1 VKRRRGFPVR
11 RATPS
16 LTPTH
21 GMTRITHLSVGVGLL
36 GRFACQIPAH
46 DRGPAGMNP
55 AATVLVRTSVI
66 GRRRSSRLSSLAVLL
81 IMASLALLS
90 AACARREPAPA
101 PVSETSRAGENNP
114 LRNAYFGDL
123 HVHTRFSMDAFVF
136 DTRATPDD
144 AYRYARGGTIDH
156 PSGHTIRLRGGPL
169 DFQAVTDHAEFLGIL
184 PAMADPA
191 TEISKHPVAR
201 RIFGDTTPTQR
212 RAGMRDL
219 MVEYAVGG
227 AQPDPELLD
236 LDIMRSA
243 WRAIIEA
250 AERHYD
256 PGFFTTFVGYEYTS
270 SPEFQNLHRNVIF
283 RGAAVP
289 ELPFSIFDSDNP
301 EDLWGWMDANR
312 ADGIEALA
320 IPHNP
325 NGSNGLMFRLATF
338 DGDPLDAAYAETRMR
353 NEPIVEVTQVKGTSE
368 VHPLLSPNDE
378 WADFDIWASR
388 IGANIPSDP
397 AGSYV
402 REAYLNGLVLEE
414 SEGFNPFRF
423 GLIGSTDTHN
433 GGGTMEEDN
442 YHSKLG
448 VFDGTSELRGSVPL
462 AEPREDG
469 GRYTRSPYA
478 LWGASGLAG
487 VWAEENTREAIFDA
501 IKRKETFATSG
512 PRIRVR
518 FFGGFGYG
526 DDLLSDPEM
535 IAEAYGGGV
544 PMGGDLPADGD
555 RAPRFLVWAVRD
567 PSSAPLQRLQII
579 KGWVEDGV
587 AREQIFDVV
596 CSDGLEPNPSTFRC
610 PDNGAEV
617 DLSDCSLSDNLGD
630 AELRAL
636 WSDPHFDPLQR
647 AFYYVRV
654 LENPTCRW
662 STWDAVRAGVEP
674 RADLPETI
682 QERAWSS
689 PIWLIPN
696 TLGVQVR

>member
-1 VKRRRGFPVR
+1 V
-11 RATPS
+11 
-16 LTPTH
+16 L
-21 GMTRITHLSVGVGLL
+21 HLVV
-36 GRFACQIPAH
+36 P
-46 DRGPAGMNP
+46 
-55 AATVLVRTSVI
+55 
-66 GRRRSSRLSSLAVLL
+66 L
-81 IMASLALLS
+81 IIVSLALLS
-90 AACARREPAPA
+90 AGCARRGPEPT
-101 PVSETSRAGENNP
+101 PVAGPSPTAEYNP
-114 LRNAYFGDL
+114 LRSAYFGDL

-136 DTRATPDD
+136 STRATPDD
-144 AYRYARGGTIDH
+144 AYRYAKGGTIDH
-156 PSGHTIRLRGGPL
+156 PSGHTIRLMGGPL
-169 DFQAVTDHAEFLGIL
+169 DFQAVTDHAAFLGIL
-184 PAMADPA
+184 PAMADPS

-201 RIFGDTTPTQR
+201 RIFGDTTPTER

-219 MVEYAVGG
+219 MVEVASGG
-227 AQPDPELLD
+227 APPDPEILD
-236 LDIMRSA
+236 PDIMRSA
-243 WRAIIEA
+243 WREIIAA
-250 AERHYD
+250 AERHYE
-256 PGFFTTFVGYEYTS
+256 PGTFTTFVGYEYTS

-283 RGAAVP
+283 RGSAAP
-289 ELPFSIFDSDNP
+289 EIPFSIFDSDNP
-301 EDLWGWMDANR
+301 EDLWAWMDANR

-338 DGDPLDAAYAETRMR
+338 DGDPLDGAYAATRMR
-353 NEPIVEVTQVKGTSE
+353 NEPIVEVAQIKGTSE

-397 AGSYV
+397 PGSYV
-402 REAYLNGLVLEE
+402 REAYMNGLVLEE
-414 SEGFNPFRF
+414 TEGFNPFRF
-423 GLIGSTDTHN
+423 GMIGSTDTHN

-442 YHSKLG
+442 YHGKLG
-448 VFDGTSELRGSVPL
+448 VFDGTSELRGSVPF

-501 IKRKETFATSG
+501 MTRKESFATSG

-518 FFGGFGYG
+518 FFGGFEFG

-535 IAEAYGGGV
+535 IAEAYRGGV
-544 PMGGDLPADGD
+544 PMGADLVAEGD
-555 RAPRFLVWAVRD
+555 RAPSFLVWAVRD
-567 PSSAPLQRLQII
+567 PHSAPLQRLQIV
-579 KGWVEDGV
+579 KGWVEDG
-587 AREQIFDVV
+587 RSHERIFDVA
-596 CSDGLEPNPSTFRC
+596 CSDGLEPDPADFRC

-617 DLSDCSLSDNLGD
+617 DLSDCGISENLGD

-636 WSDPHFDPLQR
+636 WSDPLFEPGQR

-662 STWDAVRAGVEP
+662 STWDAIRAGVAP
-674 RADLPETI
+674 RDDLPKTI

-689 PIWLIPN
+689 PIWLVPDV
-696 TLGVQVR
+696 TGGD